1 MKTLISTLLLI
12 LVAATARAESVT
24 LNGSVAVNGDY
35 VRLGDLFDNT
45 GDKTDVIVAY
55 APEPGKQA
63 VFDASWLY
71 RVAQRNRLSWRP
83 LTPRDRAV
91 VRRDSYVVT
100 RQEIEDQILERL
112 RENGANG
119 EIQVYLSN
127 RSLRLHMAS
136 DEPAQV
142 GIEDLDL
149 DRRTNRFSALVVAPV
164 GDPAARR
171 VRVTGRVIEMAEI
184 PVLGRRLLAGTLIR
198 EGDIRWI
205 KLRTDQLQR
214 DTITVATDLIGLV
227 SSRTLG

>member
-1 MKTLISTLLLI
+1 M
-12 LVAATARAESVT
+12 
-24 LNGSVAVNGDY
+24 
-35 VRLGDLFDNT
+35 
-45 GDKTDVIVAY
+45 
-55 APEPGKQA
+55 
-63 VFDASWLY
+63 
-71 RVAQRNRLSWRP
+71 
-83 LTPRDRAV
+83 
-91 VRRDSYVVT
+91 RRDSYVVT

-198 EGDIRWI
+198 EGVIRWI

-227 SSRTLG
+227 SSRTLGEGKPIRVSQVSRPVMVNKGSLVTMTLTGPAMLLTARGRAQENGGKGDVIRITNTHSKQVVEAVVTGPGRVMVGFANRLAMK